1 MDSPRYIYLNR
12 DLSWLSF
19 NDRVLQE
26 AADSSVPLYNRF
38 QFLSIFSSNL
48 DEFFR
53 VRMPAVV
60 AFSGL
65 HTKKISLEDEYPVGL
80 VDQVQQTVFNQLER
94 FGRIL
99 REELIPGLKEHKI
112 YFCYDEPLPVHHK
125 EAVRSYFLS
134 SVMSFLQPVYL
145 NGHKPGAV
153 FLENNALYF
162 ILQLESPD
170 APGKAIPVLLN
181 IPAAPLPRFL
191 ELPAGEGWT
200 SILFLDDMIRECMP
214 LIFSGKQIT
223 GAWSIKLTR
232 NADMNLE
239 DEFVGDLAEKIEKQL
254 EKREAGP
261 ATRLLVD
268 ATMPDSIRD
277 FVLAFFELDPREM
290 VNGGRYH
297 NLKDLSSLPVSKRPG
312 LSQEPWPAL
321 PHPGFSLDIPVTE
334 SIRKNDQL
342 LHLPYHAY
350 QPILRFFNEAAL
362 DPQVREIYV
371 TLYRVAPDS
380 HIVNA
385 LMSAARNGKQVTVF
399 VELKARFD
407 EANNLKWS
415 KRMKAAGI
423 RLISSIPNLKVHAKV
438 AMIRREEAGEMADY
452 CYLGTGNFNEL
463 TGKFYTDHG
472 FFTASKAIGQ
482 ELELLFSYLQSRKQP
497 EQYGKIPFSR
507 LLVSQ
512 FNMVRKFDKLI
523 RQEIRHA
530 KEGRPAAITIKLN
543 NLQERSMIDRLYEAN
558 ESGVK
563 INLLVRGICCLAP
576 GVAGQSE
583 NITVTRIVDRYLEHA
598 RVFVFHNNGEPLYY
612 LGSADWMNRNLH
624 SRIEVCFPVE
634 DPLLTAALSTI
645 LELQLADTKKAVH
658 LTAAL
663 ENRALAKYGQPLQAQ
678 QAIYD
683 WLKSRQSQ

>member
-1 MDSPRYIYLNR
+1 MSNIPYTYLNR

-19 NDRVLQE
+19 NERVLQE
-26 AADSSVPLYNRF
+26 AADPAVPLYNRF
-38 QFLSIFSSNL
+38 LFLSIFSSNL

-53 VRMPAVV
+53 VRMPAVM

-65 HTKKISLEDEYPVGL
+65 HTKKISLEEEYPGGL
-80 VDQVQQTVFNQLER
+80 VEQVQQIVFNQLEN
-94 FGRIL
+94 FGQIL
-99 REELIPGLKEHKI
+99 RNELIPGLKQHQV
-112 YFCYDEPLPVHHK
+112 YFCYDEPLPLHHK
-125 EAVRSYFLS
+125 EATRCYFLS
-134 SVMSFLQPVYL
+134 SVMSFLQPVNL
-145 NGHKPGAV
+145 SMQQPGSV
-153 FLENNALYF
+153 FLENNTLYF
-162 ILQLESPD
+162 IIQTEPAD
-170 APGKAIPVLLN
+170 KPGTINSFLLN
-181 IPAAPLPRFL
+181 IPAGPLPRFQ
-191 ELPAGEGWT
+191 ELIAGEGWT
-200 SILFLDDMIRECMP
+200 SILFLDDIIRESLP
-214 LIFSGKQIT
+214 LIFPGQRIL

-232 NADMNLE
+232 NADMDLE
-239 DEFVGDLAEKIEKQL
+239 DEFTGDLAEKIEKQL

-268 ATMPDSIRD
+268 STMPESVRQFILR
-277 FVLAFFELDPREM
+277 FFELDPREM
-290 VNGGRYH
+290 ASGGRYH
-297 NLKDLSSLPVSKRPG
+297 NLKDLSALPIAKRQG
-312 LSQEPWPAL
+312 LSQEAWP
-321 PHPGFSLDIPVTE
+321 PVSHPGFSLEVPVIE
-334 SIRKNDQL
+334 SIRKADQL
-342 LHLPYHAY
+342 LHFPYHAY
-350 QPILRFFNEAAL
+350 HPILRFFNEAAL
-362 DPQVREIYV
+362 DPAVREICI

-423 RLISSIPNLKVHAKV
+423 KIISSIPNLKVHAKV
-438 AMIRREEAGEMADY
+438 AMVRREEGGSLVDY

-512 FNMVRKFDKLI
+512 FNMVKKFDKLI
-523 RQEIRHA
+523 RHEISRA
-530 KEGRPAAITIKLN
+530 KEGRPAGITIKLN
-543 NLQERSMIDRLYEAN
+543 NLQERSMIDRLYEA
-558 ESGVK
+558 SQAGVK
-563 INLLVRGICCLAP
+563 INLLIRGICCLAP

-598 RVFVFHNNGEPLYY
+598 RVFVFHNDGDPLYF

-634 DPLLTAALSTI
+634 NHELKAELSSILDLQLRDTVKAIQLTADLNN
-645 LELQLADTKKAVH
+645 KR
-658 LTAAL
+658 LTDGA
-663 ENRALAKYGQPLQAQ
+663 PLQAQ
-678 QAIYD
+678 QEIYYR
-683 WLKSRQSQ
+683 LSKGSI

>member
-1 MDSPRYIYLNR
+1 MSTTPYTYLNR

-19 NDRVLQE
+19 NERVLQE
-26 AADSSVPLYNRF
+26 AADPTVPLYNRF
-38 QFLSIFSSNL
+38 LFLSIFSSNL

-53 VRMPAVV
+53 VRMPAIM

-65 HTKKISLEDEYPVGL
+65 HTKKISLEEEYPGGL
-80 VDQVQQTVFNQLER
+80 VEEVQHTVFNQLEE

-99 REELIPGLKEHKI
+99 RNELIPGLKQQQI
-112 YFCYDEPLPVHHK
+112 YFCYDEPFPLHHK
-125 EAVRSYFLS
+125 ETCRSYFLS
-134 SVMSFLQPVYL
+134 SVMSFLQPINL
-145 NGHKPGAV
+145 GQQQPGSV
-153 FLENNALYF
+153 FLENNTLYF
-162 ILQLESPD
+162 IIQSEQAD
-170 APGKAIPVLLN
+170 TPGLINAYLLN
-181 IPAAPLPRFL
+181 IPSAPLPRL
-191 ELPAGEGWT
+191 QELTAGEGWT
-200 SILFLDDMIRECMP
+200 SILFLDDIIRESLP
-214 LIFSGKQIT
+214 LILPGQRII

-239 DEFVGDLAEKIEKQL
+239 DEFIGDLAEKIEKQL

-268 ATMPDSIRD
+268 SSVPETVRQFI
-277 FVLAFFELDPREM
+277 LGFFELDPREM
-290 VNGGRYH
+290 INGGRYH
-297 NLKDLSSLPVSKRPG
+297 NLKDLSALPIAKRPG
-312 LSQEPWPAL
+312 LSQEAWLPL
-321 PHPGFSLDIPVTE
+321 PHPGFSLEVPVIE
-334 SIRKNDQL
+334 NIRKADQL

-350 QPILRFFNEAAL
+350 HPILRFFNEAAL
-362 DPQVREIYV
+362 DPAVREIYI

-423 RLISSIPNLKVHAKV
+423 KLISSIPNLKVHAKV
-438 AMIRREEAGEMADY
+438 AMIRREEEGRLVDY

-512 FNMVRKFDKLI
+512 FNMVKKFDKLV
-523 RQEIRHA
+523 RHEISCA
-530 KEGRPAAITIKLN
+530 KEGRPAGITIKLN
-543 NLQERSMIDRLYEAN
+543 NLQERSMINRLYEASV
-558 ESGVK
+558 SGVK

-598 RVFVFHNNGEPLYY
+598 RVFVFHNDGDPLYF

-624 SRIEVCFPVE
+624 SRIEVCFPIE
-634 DPLLTAALSTI
+634 DPDLKAELEKILDFQLRDTVKAIQLTS
-645 LELQLADTKKAVH
+645 ELKNHRRITSEPA
-658 LTAAL
+658 
-663 ENRALAKYGQPLQAQ
+663 LQAQ
-678 QAIYD
+678 LEIYQWIRKGRD
-683 WLKSRQSQ
+683 